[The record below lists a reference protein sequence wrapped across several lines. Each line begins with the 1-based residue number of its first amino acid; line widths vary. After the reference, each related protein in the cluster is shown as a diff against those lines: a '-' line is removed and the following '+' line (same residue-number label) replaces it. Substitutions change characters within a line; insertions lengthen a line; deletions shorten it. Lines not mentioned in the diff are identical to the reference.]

1 MEELKQ
7 AETDILKALDIA
19 GNVSTKLSKIEEEV
33 DKDEILGSAE
43 EAIQLIKKVR
53 TCLRKH
59 SGTIKDYMPPGKDT
73 DCYRLR
79 MEVALLRQRAK
90 YLELELADLQSK

>member
-7 AETDILKALDIA
+7 AETDILKILNIA
-19 GNVSTKLSKIEEEV
+19 GDITTSLSEIEEV
-33 DKDEILGSAE
+33 DKDESLGGAE
-43 EAIQLIKKVR
+43 EAIKLIKKVR
-53 TCLRKH
+53 GCLHKH
-59 SGTIKDYMPPGKDT
+59 AGTIKDYMPPGKGT

-79 MEVALLRQRAK
+79 MEVALLRQRAA